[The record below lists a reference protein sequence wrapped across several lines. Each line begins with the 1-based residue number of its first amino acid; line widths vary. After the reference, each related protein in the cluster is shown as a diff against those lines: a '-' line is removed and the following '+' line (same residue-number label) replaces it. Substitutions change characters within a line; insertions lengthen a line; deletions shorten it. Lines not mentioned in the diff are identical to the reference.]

1 MRRWAV
7 VVWGAMVCAGCGVGG
22 AGQGD
27 GRVGSIFEHEQ
38 YAAWRGWTAA
48 PERPAAPAWSGVRVF
63 GTWRVVDAGMRERA
77 WAAISAALQS
87 VRVDPRAAQD
97 AEALGLVL
105 ATLDP
110 GAPGPPV
117 RLDVAFLVERAETP
131 RWEGLA
137 VRLSRQLE
145 RGIEPTL
152 TVALRRR
159 EGDPAPAD
167 ITAWASP
174 GAAQGAPLTARWSA
188 PDTLT
193 IERGLIVPPPHP
205 PASPPHATPAAL
217 ELSVLTRALWTPLT
231 GAAYAQPTLALDPR
245 PTYTS
250 RAPQAMGWPQGPRRL
265 EETLSDTAFTP
276 SEEEGGL

>member
-1 MRRWAV
+1 MRRWV
-7 VVWGAMVCAGCGVGG
+7 VALCALVVGCGGG
-22 AGQGD
+22 SVGQGD
-27 GRVGSIFEHEQ
+27 GRVGSIFDHEQ
-38 YAAWRGWTAA
+38 YAAWRDWTAA
-48 PERPAAPAWSGVRVF
+48 PERPAVPAWSGVRVF
-63 GTWRVVDAGMRERA
+63 GTWRVVDGGMRERA

-131 RWEGLA
+131 HWEGLA

-174 GAAQGAPLTARWSA
+174 GAAQGSPLTARWSA

-193 IERGLIVPPPHP
+193 IERGLSAPPPTP
-205 PASPPHATPAAL
+205 PPHATPAAL
-217 ELSVLTRALWTPLT
+217 EITVLTRALWTPLT

-245 PTYTS
+245 PAYTS

-276 SEEEGGL
+276 SEDEGGL